1 MDDESRVQSGEGSE
15 MSRGEE
21 RGRTEELKLGTHS
34 PLHSP
39 HSGQVWTPTCLV
51 PPWVECIRKT
61 LLEVGSLEVYMNDLL
76 G

>member
-34 PLHSP
+34 TPQSALCT
-39 HSGQVWTPTCLV
+39 GLTPTCLV